1 MDETH
6 APKANCPAMKKDWR
20 IKDILDLE
28 YFFHRDDPDS
38 PDAPPADD
46 LARRDRGIY
55 LDRIAPDIP
64 GDPSPSR
71 RRIIRAWLD
80 HRRAAEKKSLPPDA
94 PLPGEAY
101 AEIYRLL
108 TWLFLLF
115 GFLIGAGLASSFMT
129 YTGAAPLNVA
139 YYFGGLILSQFLLMA
154 ILLAAL
160 AIRAVNRSFTDNS
173 ILYSLVSRLVA
184 RLAGWAKQKTVKQM
198 SGSHRT
204 GIDAAMGLL
213 RGRRKVYGSLFYWPV
228 FILTQIF
235 GVFFNIGVIAAT
247 LAKVLFSDI
256 AFGWQ
261 STVQFGPEVVHDL
274 VRTIALPWSSFVP
287 EGIAY
292 PSLAE
297 IEGSRMVLKEGI
309 YFLATE
315 NLIAW
320 WPFLLFAVI
329 FYGLLPRTLLLMG
342 GLLARNRAL
351 ARVDF
356 EFSDCDRL
364 IHRLESPRVSTEGTP
379 TSGQD
384 PPPDAETVQPTTS
397 PADTR
402 KAVSGDRRIIAL
414 VPDDIFEECA
424 GEALRSAVRSSL
436 GYQVTETLR
445 IGEGYETDRAVLD
458 TLSRKE
464 WENGRPHVL
473 VVQEG
478 WQPPIREVLGFIR
491 DLRET
496 VGERTG
502 IAVGL
507 VGKPR
512 PDTIFTPVNDT
523 DWTVWRRKIS
533 GLGDPYLRLE
543 KIITSH

>member
-1 MDETH
+1 
-6 APKANCPAMKKDWR
+6 MKKDWR

-38 PDAPPADD
+38 PDAPSAEA
-46 LARRDRGIY
+46 LARRDRAIY
-55 LDRIAPDIP
+55 LEGIAPETPEDRP
-64 GDPSPSR
+64 PSR
-71 RRIIRAWLD
+71 RWVIRAWLT
-80 HRRAAEKKSLPPDA
+80 HRRATEKKTLPPEA
-94 PLPGEAY
+94 PLPGDAY
-101 AEIYRLL
+101 TEIYRLL

-115 GFLIGAGLASSFMT
+115 GFLVGAGLASSFMT
-129 YTGAAPLNVA
+129 YTGTAPLNVA

-160 AIRAVNRSFTDNS
+160 AVRTVNRSFTDNS
-173 ILYSLVSRLVA
+173 LLYSLVSRLLV
-184 RLAGWAKQKTVKQM
+184 RLAGWAKKKTVTRM
-198 SGSHRT
+198 SGAQRT

-213 RGRRKVYGSLFYWPV
+213 RGRRKVYGSLFYWPI
-228 FILTQIF
+228 FILTQVF

-247 LAKVLFSDI
+247 LVKVLFSDI

-274 VRTIALPWSSFVP
+274 VQALALPWSSFVP

-315 NLIAW
+315 DLIAW

-351 ARVDF
+351 ARLGF
-356 EFSDCDRL
+356 EFSECDRL

-379 TSGQD
+379 TAGPDLPS
-384 PPPDAETVQPTTS
+384 DAETVRPATS
-397 PADTR
+397 PAETQ
-402 KAVSGDRRIIAL
+402 KAASGDRRIIAL
-414 VPDDIFEECA
+414 VPDDIFEDCT
-424 GEALRSAVRSSL
+424 GEALRSAVQSAL
-436 GYQVTETLR
+436 GYEVTETLR
-445 IGEGYETDRAVLD
+445 IGEGYEADRAVLE
-458 TLSRKE
+458 TLSRKN

-512 PDTIFTPVNDT
+512 PDTIFTPVSDT
-523 DWTVWRRKIS
+523 DWTVWRQKIS

-543 KIITSH
+543 KLVDSG

>member
-1 MDETH
+1 MR
-6 APKANCPAMKKDWR
+6 KDWQ
-20 IKDILDLE
+20 IEDILDLE
-28 YFFHRDDPDS
+28 YFFHRDDPDR
-38 PDAPPADD
+38 PDAPSADG
-46 LARRDRGIY
+46 LARRDRAIY
-55 LDRIAPDIP
+55 LDSIAPETPD
-64 GDPSPSR
+64 DPPPSR
-71 RRIIRAWLD
+71 RRIIRSWLD
-80 HRRAAEKKSLPPDA
+80 HRRAAEKKALPPEA

-115 GFLIGAGLASSFMT
+115 GVLSGAGLASSFLT
-129 YTGAAPLNVA
+129 YTGTAPLNVA

-160 AIRAVNRSFTDNS
+160 VVRTANRSLTGNS
-173 ILYSLVSRLVA
+173 ILYSLVSRLLV
-184 RLAGWAKQKTVKQM
+184 RFAGWAKQKAVHRM
-198 SGSHRT
+198 AGSQRT

-213 RGRRKVYGSLFYWPV
+213 KGRRKVYGSLFYWPI
-228 FILTQIF
+228 FILLQIF

-247 LAKVLFSDI
+247 LVKVLFSDI

-261 STVQFGPEVVHDL
+261 STVQFGPEAIHDL
-274 VRTIALPWSSFVP
+274 VRIIALPWSFFVP
-287 EGIAY
+287 GGIAY
-292 PSLAE
+292 PSLAQ

-315 NLIAW
+315 DLIAW

-329 FYGLLPRTLLLMG
+329 FYGLLPRALLLIS
-342 GLLARNRAL
+342 GLLARNRAIKC
-351 ARVDF
+351 VDF
-356 EFSDCDRL
+356 KFSECDRL
-364 IHRLESPRVSTEGTP
+364 IHRLESPRVSTEGIP
-379 TSGQD
+379 TAG
-384 PPPDAETVQPTTS
+384 PDLPSDAGTVRTVKS
-397 PADTR
+397 PADAQ
-402 KAVSGDRRIIAL
+402 KAASGDRRIIAL
-414 VPDDIFEECA
+414 VPDDIFEDCT
-424 GEALRSAVRSSL
+424 GEALQSAVQSTL
-436 GYQVTETLR
+436 GDQVMETLR
-445 IGEGYETDRAVLD
+445 IGEGYAADQGVLEA
-458 TLSRKE
+458 LSRKD

-523 DWTVWRRKIS
+523 DWTVWRQKTS

-543 KIITSH
+543 KLVDSG

>member
-1 MDETH
+1 
-6 APKANCPAMKKDWR
+6 MKKDWQ

-38 PDAPPADD
+38 PDAPSADD

-55 LDRIAPDIP
+55 LDRIAPEIP
-64 GDPSPSR
+64 GAPPPSR
-71 RRIIRAWLD
+71 RRTIRAWLD
-80 HRRAAEKKSLPPDA
+80 QRRATEKKSLPPDA

-115 GFLIGAGLASSFMT
+115 GFLVGAGLASSFMT

-160 AIRAVNRSFTDNS
+160 AIRIINRSFTDNS
-173 ILYSLVSRLVA
+173 ILYSLVSRLLV
-184 RLAGWAKQKTVKQM
+184 RLAGWAKKKTVNRM
-198 SGSHRT
+198 SGSQRT

-213 RGRRKVYGSLFYWPV
+213 RGRRKVYGSLVYWPI

-235 GVFFNIGVIAAT
+235 GVFFNIGVLTAT
-247 LAKVLFSDI
+247 LVKVLFSDI

-309 YFLATE
+309 YFLATG

-329 FYGLLPRTLLLMG
+329 FYGLLPRTLLLMA
-342 GLLARNRAL
+342 GLIARNRAL
-351 ARVDF
+351 TRLNF
-356 EFSDCDRL
+356 EFSDSDRL
-364 IHRLESPRVSTEGTP
+364 IHRLESPRVRTEGTP
-379 TSGQD
+379 TSGPD
-384 PPPDAETVQPTTS
+384 PPPDAETVRPATS

-414 VPDDIFEECA
+414 VPDDIFEECTD
-424 GEALRSAVRSSL
+424 EALQTAVQTAL
-436 GYQVTETLR
+436 GYEVTETLR
-445 IGEGYETDRAVLD
+445 IGEGYEADRAVLES
-458 TLSRKE
+458 LSRKD
-464 WENGRPHVL
+464 WENSRPHVL
-473 VVQEG
+473 IVQEG

-512 PDTIFTPVNDT
+512 PDTIFTPVSDT
-523 DWTVWRRKIS
+523 DWNVWRRKIS
-533 GLGDPYLRLE
+533 SLGDPYLRLE
-543 KIITSH
+543 RLTTNGT